1 MEELEK
7 NAQKMDENIKMEN
20 NLKKMDEFLDIYS
33 KIGEKKL
40 LAKDVS
46 DEIMYLK
53 DKVRELA
60 DLGMISI
67 SHFDFES
74 DEKFL
79 VSVNRFTEEMYK
91 KA

>member
-1 MEELEK
+1 
-7 NAQKMDENIKMEN
+7 MEN

-40 LAKDVS
+40 LAEDVS
-46 DEIMYLK
+46 DEIMSLK

-60 DLGMISI
+60 DLGMISN

-79 VSVNRFTEEMYK
+79 ASVNGFMEELYK